1 MGNKPGLI
9 LRENF
14 SKETQTLIDE
24 RSFLKVNTTGVFV
37 YRLYPLTLGLLRQDK

>member
-24 RSFLKVNTTGVFV
+24 RSFLKLNTTGVFV
-37 YRLYPLTLGLLRQDK
+37 YRLSFDTWPPSTR